1 MAGFLLDSK
10 GGEIYILT
18 ALAGHSTS
26 VLDPVGSKTIK
37 KFWSSQWQ
45 MLCNSNFLNLA
56 PRRNPRARLLEV
68 LILKRKMRNGALKVT
83 SRKF

>member
-37 KFWSSQWQ
+37 
-45 MLCNSNFLNLA
+45 NFGVANG
-56 PRRNPRARLLEV
+56 RRYA
-68 LILKRKMRNGALKVT
+68 I
-83 SRKF
+83 

>member
-37 KFWSSQWQ
+37 KFGV
-45 MLCNSNFLNLA
+45 A
-56 PRRNPRARLLEV
+56 
-68 LILKRKMRNGALKVT
+68 NG
-83 SRKF
+83 